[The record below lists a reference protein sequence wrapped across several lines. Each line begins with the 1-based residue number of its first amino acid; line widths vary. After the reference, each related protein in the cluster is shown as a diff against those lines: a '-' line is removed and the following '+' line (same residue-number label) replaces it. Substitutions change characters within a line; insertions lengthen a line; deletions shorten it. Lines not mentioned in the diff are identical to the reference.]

1 MMIPHLEQ
9 TPPLTEFSFP
19 EMSAIVPARRKE
31 STWSR
36 IAGRT
41 AAQVPTTHRIY
52 GNTSCSPS
60 SSSILITDQQQNAA
74 DQIDEN
80 QRAHGERGGIRPFAG
95 V

>member
-1 MMIPHLEQ
+1 MMTPHLKQ
-9 TPPLTEFSFP
+9 TPPLTELSLS
-19 EMSAIVPARRKE
+19 ESSATAQTRRQE
-31 STWSR
+31 STWFR

-41 AAQVPTTHRIY
+41 AAQVPTAHRIY